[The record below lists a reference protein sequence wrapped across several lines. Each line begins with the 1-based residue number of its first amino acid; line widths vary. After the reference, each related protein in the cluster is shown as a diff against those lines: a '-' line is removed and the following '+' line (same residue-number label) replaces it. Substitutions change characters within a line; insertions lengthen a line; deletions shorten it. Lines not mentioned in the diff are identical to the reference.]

1 MERDAASGGR
11 RALVCQGAEE
21 QGVLASLASVPR
33 GSPVTEMAAV
43 GNRVHISGCFLVA
56 AFLVGRLFQSPLLFS
71 PFLNHIIEISFGVN
85 LAGRDDSLVFHPKV
99 KSWKLNPHKGD
110 LLACCG
116 QYAAQ
121 IILHKEC
128 A

>member
-1 MERDAASGGR
+1 MDVRNCDVSVTNHVSEETAMERDAASGGR

-56 AFLVGRLFQSPLLFS
+56 AFLVG
-71 PFLNHIIEISFGVN
+71 
-85 LAGRDDSLVFHPKV
+85 
-99 KSWKLNPHKGD
+99 
-110 LLACCG
+110 
-116 QYAAQ
+116 
-121 IILHKEC
+121 
-128 A
+128 